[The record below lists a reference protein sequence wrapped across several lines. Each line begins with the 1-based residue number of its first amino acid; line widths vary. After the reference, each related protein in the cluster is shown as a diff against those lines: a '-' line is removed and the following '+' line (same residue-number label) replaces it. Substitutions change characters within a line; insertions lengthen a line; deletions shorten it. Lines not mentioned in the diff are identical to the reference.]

1 MLKRI
6 TPLIW
11 GWLIIYITGC
21 ATSMQI
27 IGHRGASFMAP
38 ENTLSAVKLAWEM
51 GADAVEI
58 DVWLS
63 KDKRVI
69 VSHDASTKRTADID
83 LNISET
89 SSTELRKLDVGRWK
103 GEQFAGEKMPFLEE
117 IIETIPPGR
126 QLFIEIKCGAEI
138 LPYLREIIQNS
149 GRQSQIVI
157 IGFDLETL
165 TQSKAL
171 MPDIPTYWLRST
183 VKDEQTQQPKPHNP
197 EWIILAKQKNL
208 DGLNVHYAGLTKD
221 FATAVHGAGLKLYV
235 WTANDPADALR
246 LKKLRVNGITTDKP
260 DIIRA
265 ALFKKTKEPF

>member
-27 IGHRGASFMAP
+27 IGHRGASFLAP

-89 SSTELRKLDVGRWK
+89 SSTELRNLDVGCWK

-117 IIETIPPGR
+117 IIKIIPPGR

-165 TQSKAL
+165 TQSKAP

-221 FATAVHGAGLKLYV
+221 FATAVHRAGLKLYV
-235 WTANDPADALR
+235 WTVNDPVDALR